1 MVLKGGPCGT
11 WTAWSLLSAC
21 LFLSKVP
28 HAVEISAAA
37 GEVDCPRTCFC
48 NTASKIVYCSRRGL
62 SSIPEGIP
70 VDSLQLNLNGNR
82 MENPVLRRSNLS
94 GFVELEHLY
103 LSECAIE
110 AIDVGAF
117 GNLPDLKWLDLSN
130 NQIKVLL
137 DQTFLGLSLEHLFLN
152 GNRNVQLLPGSFEGL
167 GTIGLYLHD
176 CSLARLRPEV
186 LAPLHRTLKNL
197 WLNGNELERLDRRF
211 VELFSRLMHL
221 RLGTNPLQCSCDAVW
236 LKEFFDRSSDTFRG
250 SLPPSCLSPRPL
262 KGRYF
267 SELSL
272 FDLRCQM
279 PQFTSIDGF
288 FDTGSGRLRC
298 AASGEPAPVLYWI
311 QPSGKTSKFVP
322 PLPSDSDDDDAPE
335 AGTQNEAT
343 LTLTLADEDK
353 GHLTGMY
360 ICVANNEAGNVTL
373 SLTVP
378 WPPPNPSTPHVLS
391 TSGPPASTAVNSESI
406 PPQYTRAMSTVATGV
421 LSSDADPVDMQSRLF
436 SDSLR
441 GVRSTTVPS
450 WNDVPSKGNYTHLE
464 IPDVVQATVTSD
476 VDERMFSLGELTWA
490 VVGTH
495 LLTLLL
501 CFTVAAL
508 CRRARRKARDRKSS
522 RPEDVHSVD
531 YCNDEVIVFDKAG
544 NQRNELTDHEDPVL
558 SESVYLNAMR
568 HHRLKYYMD
577 PRPAAASDQSMIMR

>member
-1 MVLKGGPCGT
+1 MVLQGGPCGT
-11 WTAWSLLSAC
+11 WIVWSLLGVC

-28 HAVEISAAA
+28 SAVEISAT
-37 GEVDCPRTCFC
+37 GDVDCPKACFC

-70 VDSLQLNLNGNR
+70 DDSLQVNLNGNR
-82 MENPVLRRSNLS
+82 MENPVIRRSNLS
-94 GFVELEHLY
+94 SFVELEHLY

-110 AIDVGAF
+110 AIEVGAF
-117 GNLPDLKWLDLSN
+117 GNLPNLKWLDLSN

-137 DQTFLGLSLEHLFLN
+137 DDTFLGLNLDHLFLN
-152 GNRNVQLLPGSFEGL
+152 GNRNIQLLPGSFEGL

-176 CSLARLRPEV
+176 CSLTRLRPEV
-186 LAPLHRTLKNL
+186 LAPVHRTLKNL

-211 VELFSRLMHL
+211 ADVFSRLTHL

-236 LKEFFDRSSDTFRG
+236 LKEFFDRSSDIFGG
-250 SLPPSCLSPRPL
+250 SLPPSCLSPRAL

-267 SELSL
+267 TELSL
-272 FDLRCQM
+272 FELRCQM
-279 PQFTSIDGF
+279 PQFTNIDGF

-322 PLPSDSDDDDAPE
+322 SLPSDEDDAAE
-335 AGTQNEAT
+335 EGTQNEAS

-353 GHLTGMY
+353 GHPSGMY

-378 WPPPNPSTPHVLS
+378 WPPPNPSTPHILF
-391 TSGPPASTAVNSESI
+391 TNLPPAFSAVNSESI
-406 PPQYTRAMSTVATGV
+406 PLPYSRATSAGPTGV
-421 LSSDADPVDMQSRLF
+421 PPPAADHVDMQSRLL
-436 SDSLR
+436 SDSLMLR
-441 GVRSTTVPS
+441 VRSTAPS
-450 WNDVPSKGNYTHLE
+450 WNDVQSKSNYTHLD
-464 IPDVVQATVTSD
+464 IPGVLQSTVTSD
-476 VDERMFSLGELTWA
+476 SDVRMFSVAELTWA

-501 CFTVAAL
+501 CFAVAAL
-508 CRRARRKARDRKSS
+508 CHARRKARDLKSS
-522 RPEDVHSVD
+522 RPEDAQSVD
-531 YCNDEVIVFDKAG
+531 YCNDEVIVFDKTG
-544 NQRNELTDHEDPVL
+544 NQRQLTEHDDPAL
-558 SESVYLNAMR
+558 SESVYLNSMR

-577 PRPAAASDQSMIMR
+577 PRPTATSDQSMIMR